1 MLLVCNGGRP
11 LFAIVESYKAG
22 ILSSKHWVKDVLAGC
37 VVGVVALPL
46 AMAFAIAIGAKPEQ
60 GIYTAIIAGILVSL
74 FGGTRV
80 QISGPTGAFIVVLA
94 GIVQTHGM
102 SGLLLATV
110 MAGVILLLL
119 GVSRLGSLIQYMP
132 TPVILGFTAGIAVL
146 IFFSQW
152 AAFLGLPQPEG
163 EHFHQKFWSLLQTVA
178 SFDFLTALFGLSALA
193 ILIIAPKI
201 PQLRTIPAPLI
212 ALVTLTALQWLFQF
226 DSVKTIGTA
235 YGGIP
240 QGLPEFQWVPI
251 DMTHV
256 LQLIGPAMTIAMLGA
271 IESLL
276 SALVADGMTGYRHRP
291 NQELIGQGLANI
303 IAPFFGG
310 FASTGALARTATN
323 IRMGAQSPIAGIVHA
338 LILVFVLLLLAPLAA
353 FIPLSVLAAV
363 LFIVAWNMSE
373 VHHVLRLVKTA
384 PKSDVVI
391 LLVTFA
397 LTVFADLVVAVN
409 VGILLAVLF
418 FMKRMSESVEVI
430 SHDNARMQSA
440 RLPHGVS
447 VFSIDGPFFFAAI
460 SNVENAL
467 TSIHHDARVM
477 ILRLDAMPFID
488 ASGLESLRKTIG
500 ILNKQHVSVFIC
512 EANQRVVQ
520 KLKKAQIHDI
530 ATLFDSFT
538 DAITAATEQNQLTD
552 TSSELQGFL
561 NASKLYLDR

>member
-1 MLLVCNGGRP
+1 MIMLNAGGGP
-11 LFAIVESYKAG
+11 LFAVVESYKAG
-22 ILSSKHWVKDVLAGC
+22 ILASEHWMKDVLAGC

-60 GIYTAIIAGILVSL
+60 GIYTAIIAGILVAL
-74 FGGTRV
+74 LGGTRV

-94 GIVQTHGM
+94 GIVQTHGI

-119 GVSRLGSLIQYMP
+119 GLSRLGSLIQYMP

-152 AAFLGLPQPEG
+152 PAFLGLAQPEG
-163 EHFHQKFWSLLQTVA
+163 EHFHQKFWHLLQQIT
-178 SFDFLTALFGLSALA
+178 SFDWLTTLFGIGALA
-193 ILIIAPKI
+193 VLIIAPRI
-201 PQLRTIPAPLI
+201 SQLRAVPAPLI
-212 ALVTLTALQWLFQF
+212 ALISLTALQWLFQF
-226 DSVKTIGTA
+226 ASVKTIGSA

-240 QGLPEFQWVPI
+240 QGLPEFQWITI
-251 DMTHV
+251 DMTHI

-303 IAPFFGG
+303 VAPFFGG

-323 IRMGAQSPIAGIVHA
+323 IRMGAQSPIAAVVHA
-338 LILVFVLLLLAPLAA
+338 LVLVLVLLLLAPLAA

-384 PKSDVVI
+384 PKSDVAI

-397 LTVFADLVVAVN
+397 LTVFADLVIAVN
-409 VGILLAVLF
+409 VGIFLAVLF
-418 FMKRMSESVEVI
+418 FMKRMSESVEVVP
-430 SHDNARMQSA
+430 HDNTSMQNA
-440 RLPHGVS
+440 PLPEGVS

-467 TSIHHDARVM
+467 ATIHHDSRVM
-477 ILRLDAMPFID
+477 ILRVDAMPFID

-500 ILNKQHVSVFIC
+500 ALHKQQVDVFIC
-512 EANQRVVQ
+512 EANQRVTQ
-520 KLKKAQIHDI
+520 KLKKAQFDEI
-530 ATLFDSFT
+530 ATLFATFA
-538 DAITAATEQNQLTD
+538 DAISAATALNKLTG
-552 TSSELQGFL
+552 TSAGLQGFL
-561 NASKLYLDR
+561 HASKLYFDR